1 MRCVKCEPTLALLA
15 IAAGCLTSL
24 SQSRAQVPAEKKPL
38 AFEVASVKQN
48 DGKRT
53 GGGLPRPTPGGQ
65 GYIVVNSDLMIMFM
79 TAYRITD
86 AQVTGAPDWMF
97 SQPRWTVEA
106 KASQPSTP
114 EQLREMFQ
122 TLLADR
128 FKLRFHRETKE
139 MAAYVLTVEK
149 SGPKLKV
156 SDGADPLSEPVKF
169 GDQSDVRIG
178 SGASMS
184 DLCWNMTFNLNSPV
198 VDKTGLAG
206 RYDFTLRPSSTA
218 SSLQP
223 QESPGPAGPRL
234 EDPER
239 NADLIAALREQL
251 GLKLEYRKTPVEV
264 FVIDHVERA
273 SEN

>member
-1 MRCVKCEPTLALLA
+1 MRRPTFVFAVWA
-15 IAAGCLTSL
+15 IATGSL
-24 SQSRAQVPAEKKPL
+24 LSVSQSRAQAPTEKKPL
-38 AFEVASVKQN
+38 AFEVASIRQY
-48 DGKRT
+48 DGQRSGRK
-53 GGGLPRPTPGGQ
+53 GLPRPTPGGQ
-65 GYIVVNSDLMIMFM
+65 GYIAVNSDLMIMFM

-86 AQVTGAPDWMF
+86 SQVARAPDWMF
-97 SQPRWTVEA
+97 LEPRWDVQA
-106 KASQPSTP
+106 KAAGPSTP

-122 TLLADR
+122 SLLADR

-156 SDGADPLSEPVKF
+156 NDGTDPFSDPVKI
-169 GDQSDVRIG
+169 GERSDVRIG

-184 DLCWNMTFNLNSPV
+184 DLCWNMTFNLNAPV

-206 RYDFTLRPSSTA
+206 RYDFTLHPSSPA

-223 QESPGPAGPRL
+223 QESLEPAEPRL
-234 EDPER
+234 EGPER
-239 NADLIAALREQL
+239 NADFITALREQL

-264 FVIDHVERA
+264 FVIDHVERP